1 MRAATTSLHRML
13 DLHPEIAMSREKES
27 DFFVAELNYRRGVE
41 WYRGL
46 FPAVGGLHGES
57 STNYTKS
64 SIFAGVPA
72 RIKSHYPG
80 VRFIYIVRDPIARAL
95 SQLRFCASLGQDP
108 TDPILVRQ
116 AVDAS
121 CYARQM
127 DGFLAHFE
135 RERILVVDYA
145 ALTSDASR
153 EIARIGDFLG
163 VRAPWPTISGLEGNN
178 SGAELVR
185 IPKWFFRLRRIPLV
199 SDMRRRLPKPLA
211 DGMRR
216 LVASGPPREMTAIS
230 AKLLDPF
237 LTELS
242 DDAQRLR
249 RMLTSDFSDWP
260 I

>member
-1 MRAATTSLHRML
+1 MTLTSAGPAPDFIVIGAMRAATTSLHRML

-127 DGFLAHFE
+127 DRFLAHFE

-153 EIARIGDFLG
+153 
-163 VRAPWPTISGLEGNN
+163 
-178 SGAELVR
+178 
-185 IPKWFFRLRRIPLV
+185 
-199 SDMRRRLPKPLA
+199 
-211 DGMRR
+211 
-216 LVASGPPREMTAIS
+216 
-230 AKLLDPF
+230 
-237 LTELS
+237 
-242 DDAQRLR
+242 
-249 RMLTSDFSDWP
+249 
-260 I
+260 